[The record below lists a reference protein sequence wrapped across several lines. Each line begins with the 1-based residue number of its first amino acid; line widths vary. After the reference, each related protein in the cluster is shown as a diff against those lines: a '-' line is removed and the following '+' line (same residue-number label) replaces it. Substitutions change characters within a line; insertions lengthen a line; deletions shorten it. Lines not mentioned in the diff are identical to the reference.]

1 VKGTNTNQALVGI
14 DEGRAPNFILTMR
27 FPLLIELPD
36 LTNGK
41 AVKLLRE
48 WDGDTNSMTRI
59 KTVRLHQRVPKD
71 NSKQIQG
78 MSIDKDQTQQTKK
91 NKDVDML
98 VVEGDDVMM
107 DTK

>member
-1 VKGTNTNQALVGI
+1 
-14 DEGRAPNFILTMR
+14 MR

-78 MSIDKDQTQQTKK
+78 MSIDKDQAQQTKK
-91 NKDVDML
+91 SKDVEML